1 MFVAR
6 PIFARADEDDS
17 AHVPVWVPELGPG
30 LRADVYPV
38 GMAPAAELQLDRAAV
53 TGGYAERKLAY
64 EFASCITGNPEPLRS
79 SSAPAPPVLGEPA
92 SLQRML
98 GKIRA
103 GVHTLRRARPSK
115 LQRQELGVIEF
126 AQDDDE
132 QQQQTSSANAEE
144 KKRALF
150 PFQKPS
156 ASSSLDDWF
165 NRLSS
170 GGEYSTASLCAA
182 VPLGPAIVRA
192 AGKVLEMMAIR
203 SVPTQRA
210 AWYIRIAVLNECV
223 KQVRPDRPPPSHRVF
238 WTKQLCNL
246 LKSELEAIRARKSGS
261 LGKMDRVQFWDYV
274 LDLARWQADEALLE
288 NHTWLSKICTFL
300 RAEVNA
306 APTLNSDGVKICL
319 AAVQRFLPQILA
331 SRTLKKALR
340 DALKPAAAQLLG
352 AAHAALHNSSSG
364 STPKR
369 SSRSSGGHV
378 QALVETGSSKVFN
391 KATVVL
397 ASMLGNVGAEIAAL
411 GKLSSRPPKKFTA
424 EAAVEKAIY
433 LVVGNLGWE
442 QKSEV
447 PEKNRLDLQLSPID
461 ATVALERFPVSGNT
475 NVLRLI
481 LRAAFANSGGDRAA
495 VEHVCKWALGAKP
508 FDVAHVVTTAA
519 TAIEILAH
527 GNGTP
532 GSAKQKDT
540 SQQPTFHREIWLFL
554 KELDDK
560 DDDLT
565 ESEEREEDRRVAALI
580 ARLCRVG
587 VFSLTTFVRDV
598 SRIPSNPPNC
608 SNRLVRYVQLLPEPA
623 ERTSADARRA
633 LLRRHG
639 MLPTADEQTKLN
651 LVLERVLEL
660 IRKGDEL
667 GCIRE
672 GAKLRRDGNPGA
684 QLTVATAAVEE
695 TSEVLKEAPEKLMVT
710 LRPMVSFLR
719 AAGTG
724 GLAVDFLL
732 SCLSILLA
740 VTAQTDGARPQG
752 IYTAIVVG
760 IECFPHLAPLLAATN
775 QLSATISLLVRV
787 WNVAVGNAAQ
797 QRIRSGAERSALMI
811 GKYFCSCSPMEHD
824 QWKQVVLQALPLS
837 SFTQMRPLFCG
848 LVTGMQSVYL
858 EKHHGLTTV
867 QAFMAKSW
875 TLVQDVVTE
884 KIWMGL
890 GIEPLM
896 SAKKSNMRKALIKQ
910 MDDSGV
916 DRFYK
921 ELNCINHVVEG
932 VIILVLRVSER
943 LNAVAK
949 PEEDAYRNA
958 IDNITRILES
968 TWMTAL
974 GDEMRP
980 YSFVEVIA
988 LLLVGAMANYP
999 GARDALEEVIELPWI
1014 RRLVSMHAGK
1024 VFFERM
1030 LRIVR
1035 ENLSPAS
1042 GFDDDTV
1049 TAEVC
1054 SVIARLCGG
1063 AVAEM
1068 DASSI
1073 VKEFKT
1079 NPAGVTQMLL
1089 CSTLK
1094 LARVRGMGEEFAK
1107 QVTKVVVAC
1116 ETGAETTL
1124 LTRMLLRCYDEK
1136 KKQAKAAQSI
1146 ALEATDC
1153 MAESLEFFV
1162 RGVTAHIRDVTLDN
1176 RTLTEAWMGADEARR
1191 AMVVVA
1197 APYVMEPCVGEVVQ
1211 MIITQLDTLA
1221 DRMVEA
1227 TKERCIPRDKSPT
1240 GRRTA
1245 GAVEARIRLLLA
1257 FSKRTKEGVDGKAI
1271 AIAVAKVLAC
1281 TAYLL
1286 GDEGIEKAIE
1296 LLGMCVSTTAQGKAV
1311 RDILQVARPMLEKSQ
1326 WRKVM
1331 EVTGESGL
1339 AGVAHSGVVA
1349 KGIHGEVVDN
1359 WYLLE
1364 GYGRGEEEEAAVPP
1378 EAFDRQTGEG
1388 EPTTGKSV
1396 RLKRTYSTFACLV
1409 R

>member
-17 AHVPVWVPELGPG
+17 AHVPVWVPELGQG

-38 GMAPAAELQLDRAAV
+38 GMAPAAELRLDRAAV

-64 EFASCITGNPEPLRS
+64 EFSSCITGNPEPLRS
-79 SSAPAPPVLGEPA
+79 SSVPAPPVLGEPA
-92 SLQRML
+92 HLQRML

-115 LQRQELGVIEF
+115 LQRRELSEVQF
-126 AQDDDE
+126 LQDDDE
-132 QQQQTSSANAEE
+132 QPSSNANAEE

-156 ASSSLDDWF
+156 ASSSLEEWF

-192 AGKVLEMMAIR
+192 AGKVLEMMATR
-203 SVPTQRA
+203 TVPTQRA

-223 KQVRPDRPPPSHRVF
+223 KQVRPDRPPPSHKMF

-246 LKSELEAIRARKSGS
+246 LKSELDAIRARKSGS

-306 APTLNSDGVKICL
+306 APMLNSDGVKICL

-331 SRTLKKALR
+331 TRALKKSLR

-352 AAHAALHNSSSG
+352 AAHVALHNSSSG

-369 SSRSSGGHV
+369 SSRSNGAH
-378 QALVETGSSKVFN
+378 QTHALAETGSSVVFN

-397 ASMLGNVGAEIAAL
+397 ASMLGNVGAEISAL
-411 GKLSSRPPKKFTA
+411 RKLCNRPPKKFTA

-433 LVVGNLGWE
+433 LVVGNIGLE
-442 QKSEV
+442 QKSEILERGRV
-447 PEKNRLDLQLSPID
+447 DVLLSHID

-481 LRAAFANSGGDRAA
+481 MRAAFAHSGGDRAA
-495 VEHVCKWALGAKP
+495 VEHVCNWALSAKP

-519 TAIEILAH
+519 TAIEILAQ
-527 GNGTP
+527 GSGIAGT
-532 GSAKQKDT
+532 AKSKD
-540 SQQPTFHREIWLFL
+540 SLQQPTFHREIWLFL

-560 DDDLT
+560 DDDLS
-565 ESEEREEDRRVAALI
+565 EEEEREEDRRVAALI

-598 SRIPSNPPNC
+598 ARIPSNPPNC

-639 MLPTADEQTKLN
+639 MLHTIDEQTKLN
-651 LVLERVLEL
+651 TVLEKALEL
-660 IRKGDEL
+660 IRRGDEMS
-667 GCIRE
+667 CIRE
-672 GAKLRRDGNPGA
+672 GAKLRQSGNPGA

-695 TSEVLKEAPEKLMVT
+695 MSEVLKETPEKLMMS

-732 SCLSILLA
+732 NCLSILLA
-740 VTAQTDGARPQG
+740 ITAQADGARPQG
-752 IYTAIVVG
+752 IYAAIVVG

-775 QLSATISLLVRV
+775 QLTATISLLVRV

-811 GKYFCSCSPMEHD
+811 GKYFCSCSPMEHE

-837 SFTQMRPLFCG
+837 SFAQMKPLFCG
-848 LVTGMQSVYL
+848 LVVGMQSLYL
-858 EKHHGLTTV
+858 EKHLGLTTV
-867 QAFMAKSW
+867 QAFMAKSSA
-875 TLVQDVVTE
+875 LVQDGITE
-884 KIWMGL
+884 KIWMGQ
-890 GIEPLM
+890 GIDTLM
-896 SAKKSNMRKALIKQ
+896 ANKKSNMRKALIER
-910 MDDSGV
+910 MSGSGV
-916 DRFYK
+916 DRLYK
-921 ELNCINHVVEG
+921 ELNCINHIVDG

-949 PEEDAYRNA
+949 PEENAYRNA
-958 IDNITRILES
+958 IDNISSILKS

-980 YSFVEVIA
+980 YSLIEVIA
-988 LLLVGAMANYP
+988 LLLVGAMANYS

-1014 RRLVSMHAGK
+1014 QRLVAVHGGK
-1024 VFFERM
+1024 IFFERM
-1030 LRIVR
+1030 LGIVR
-1035 ENLSPAS
+1035 EFLPPSS
-1042 GFDDDTV
+1042 GFDEDTITV
-1049 TAEVC
+1049 EVC
-1054 SVIARLCGG
+1054 NVVARLCGG

-1073 VKEFKT
+1073 VSDFKT
-1079 NPAGVTQMLL
+1079 NPAGVTQMLF
-1089 CSTLK
+1089 CSALK
-1094 LARVRGMGEEFAK
+1094 LAQVRGLGEEFARK
-1107 QVTKVVVAC
+1107 VTKVVV
-1116 ETGAETTL
+1116 ERESGAETTL

-1136 KKQAKAAQSI
+1136 VRQAQAAQAI
-1146 ALEATDC
+1146 ALEATEC
-1153 MAESLEFFV
+1153 MAESLKIFI
-1162 RGVTAHIRDVTLDN
+1162 RGVTAHTRDVTLDN
-1176 RTLTEAWMGADEARR
+1176 RRLTEAWMGLDEARR

-1197 APYVMEPCVGEVVQ
+1197 APYVMPKCVGPVVH
-1211 MIITQLDTLA
+1211 MIISQMDGLA
-1221 DRMVEA
+1221 IRMEEA
-1227 TKERCIPRDKSPT
+1227 TKERCIPRDKSPL

-1245 GAVEARIRLLLA
+1245 GAIEARIRLLLA
-1257 FSKRTKEGVDGKAI
+1257 LSKRTKEGVDGKAI
-1271 AIAVAKVLAC
+1271 AISVAKVLAC

-1286 GDEGIEKAIE
+1286 GDEGIGKAVE
-1296 LLGMCVSTTAQGKAV
+1296 LLGVCVSSAAQGKAV
-1311 RDILQVARPMLEKSQ
+1311 REVLQVARPMLERSQ

-1349 KGIHGEVVDN
+1349 RGVHGEVVDN

-1364 GYGRGEEEEAAVPP
+1364 GYGRGEEETAAVPP
-1378 EAFDRQTGEG
+1378 PAFDRQTGESK
-1388 EPTTGKSV
+1388 PSGKSV